1 MYSKI
6 LLAVD
11 GSEHSQKALE
21 AALEFARLSGA
32 EVLLVH
38 FQERDISKVGVYDL
52 ETRTEGM
59 QLVRAAEAMLEKAG
73 VRTQAVIRPIMYGY
87 AAQEILAEAGLF
99 KPDLIVMGSRGL
111 SDFMGLLI
119 GSVAHK
125 VMHFAPCPVL
135 VVR

>member
-11 GSEHSQKALE
+11 GSEHSRKALE

-52 ETRTEGM
+52 ETKTEGM
-59 QLVRAAEAMLEKAG
+59 QFVRTAEAMLEKAG
-73 VRTQAVIRPIMYGY
+73 VRTRVVMRPIMHGY
-87 AAQEILAEAGLF
+87 AAQEILAEARVF
-99 KPDLIVMGSRGL
+99 NPDLIVMGSRGL